1 MVQEDAAVKARGEVH
16 LKGEAALVNEVRPLG
31 QVGQAR
37 LVAVPRRQT
46 YMTTKMAVA
55 SSTVT

>member
-1 MVQEDAAVKARGEVH
+1 MVKEDAAVKARGEVH

-37 LVAVPRRQT
+37 LVAVAQVG
-46 YMTTKMAVA
+46 AQA
-55 SSTVT
+55 SS